1 MLTFRASMVPVEESA
16 SVEIADESF
25 GSIQLKRGGV
35 DGDNQDVVAVS
46 NLHDETVVGSV
57 DGFDS
62 DAELVDESVAMERE
76 LQAGYD
82 R

>member
-1 MLTFRASMVPVEESA
+1 MVPVEESA